1 MTRKID
7 TAETVRL
14 TLDIPSGDAL
24 RVNRAIELIL
34 SSGVHPVYVANILQD
49 SRRLDTLGYG
59 LRR

>member
-1 MTRKID
+1 MRKID
-7 TAETVRL
+7 TMETVRL
-14 TLDIPSGDAL
+14 ALDIPSGDAL
-24 RVNRAIELIL
+24 RINRAIELIL